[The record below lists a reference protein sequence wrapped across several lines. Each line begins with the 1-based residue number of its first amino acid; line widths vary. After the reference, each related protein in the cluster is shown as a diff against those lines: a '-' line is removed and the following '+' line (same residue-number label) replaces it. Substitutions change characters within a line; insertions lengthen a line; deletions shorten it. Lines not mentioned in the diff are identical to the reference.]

1 VIEFKGDVNNDGTI
15 DVLDFFLA
23 FQISTGV
30 LEVDE
35 DAINRADVD
44 GSGSVS
50 IDDVNNILD
59 HIKGKKIIDGVAI

>member
-50 IDDVNNILD
+50 IDDANNILD